1 MRVIVTR
8 PEEHAA
14 ELVERLVAL
23 GHEPVLC
30 PLVRIEPLGE
40 GAPVDVAGYDWVVV
54 TSRTGAAALAR
65 RARGELPRVAA
76 IGPGTAAEL
85 AVHGITAA
93 LVPEVSTQEG
103 LVAAFPRPAGRVLF
117 AGAEGARRVVVDELG
132 ADFVALY
139 RTVPATPPGGLPAGD
154 MVVVASPSAARALAG
169 IWAVPGGVGGA
180 PAPADASAGARAPA
194 VVPAVAPATAR
205 PVVVSIGPQTSAA
218 ARAAGLPVDV
228 EADSFNLDGLV
239 AAVVRASALAAVRGA
254 CPQESRPGRP
264 APAEPAP

>member
-40 GAPVDVAGYDWVVV
+40 GAPVAVRGYDWVVV

-65 RARGELPRVAA
+65 RASGELPRVAA

-85 AVHGITAA
+85 AAHGIAAA

-139 RTVPATPPGGLPAGD
+139 RTVPAAPAGGLPVGD
-154 MVVVASPSAARALAG
+154 VVVVASPSAARVLAE
-169 IWAVPGGVGGA
+169 IWVPPGGA
-180 PAPADASAGARAPA
+180 PAA
-194 VVPAVAPATAR
+194 AR

-228 EADSFNLDGLV
+228 EAARFDLDGLV
-239 AAVVRASALAAVRGA
+239 AAVERAAAVAAAR
-254 CPQESRPGRP
+254 ELRPGEPRPGPAAQEAP
-264 APAEPAP
+264 AP

>member
-8 PEEHAA
+8 PQEHAA

-40 GAPVDVAGYDWVVV
+40 GAPVAVAGYDWVVV

-65 RARGELPRVAA
+65 RARGVLPPVAA

-85 AVHGITAA
+85 AAHGIVAA

-117 AGAEGARRVVVDELG
+117 AGAEGARRVVMDELG

-139 RTVPATPPGGLPAGD
+139 RTVPAAPAEGLPEGD
-154 MVVVASPSAARALAG
+154 VVIVASPSAARVLAE
-169 IWAVPGGVGGA
+169 IWEAPGAA
-180 PAPADASAGARAPA
+180 PAAP
-194 VVPAVAPATAR
+194 R
-205 PVVVSIGPQTSAA
+205 RVVVSIGPQTSAA
-218 ARAAGLPVDV
+218 ARSAGLTVDV
-228 EADSFNLDGLV
+228 EAARFDLDGLV
-239 AAVVRASALAAVRGA
+239 AAVQEAATFAATRE
-254 CPQESRPGRP
+254 PRPG
-264 APAEPAP
+264 EPAPGEPAP

>member
-8 PEEHAA
+8 PAEHAA

-40 GAPVDVAGYDWVVV
+40 GAPVAVAGYDWVVV

-65 RARGELPRVAA
+65 RARGELPLVAA

-85 AVHGITAA
+85 AAHGITAA

-103 LVAAFPRPAGRVLF
+103 LVAAFPRPPGRVLF

-139 RTVPATPPGGLPAGD
+139 RTVPAAPPPPGGLPPGD
-154 MVVVASPSAARALAG
+154 VVVVASPSAARVLAG
-169 IWAVPGGVGGA
+169 IWAAPGRAAVV
-180 PAPADASAGARAPA
+180 ADAPAGARAPA
-194 VVPAVAPATAR
+194 VVPAVAPAMAR

-228 EADSFNLDGLV
+228 EADSFDLDGLV
-239 AAVVRASALAAVRGA
+239 AAVVRAVALPAVRGA
-254 CPQESRPGRP
+254 CPEESRPGKP

>member
-23 GHEPVLC
+23 GHEPVPC
-30 PLVRIEPLGE
+30 PLVCIEPLGE
-40 GAPVDVAGYDWVVV
+40 DAPVTVEGYDWVVV

-65 RARGELPRVAA
+65 RARGELPPVAA

-85 AVHGITAA
+85 AAHGIPAA

-103 LVAAFPRPAGRVLF
+103 LVAAFPRPPGRVLF

-139 RTVPATPPGGLPAGD
+139 RTVPAAPAAGLPAGEV
-154 MVVVASPSAARALAG
+154 VVVASPSAARVLAE
-169 IWAVPGGVGGA
+169 IWATPGAA
-180 PAPADASAGARAPA
+180 PPGP
-194 VVPAVAPATAR
+194 R

-228 EADSFNLDGLV
+228 EAARFDLDGLV
-239 AAVVRASALAAVRGA
+239 AAVERAAARAAARQSGLGKPA
-254 CPQESRPGRP
+254 ATRPAATRP

>member
-65 RARGELPRVAA
+65 RARGALPRVAA

-85 AVHGITAA
+85 AAHGVVAA

-117 AGAEGARRVVVDELG
+117 AGAEGARRVVVDGLG

-139 RTVPATPPGGLPAGD
+139 RTVPAPPAGGLPVGD
-154 MVVVASPSAARALAG
+154 VVVVASPSAAWVLAD
-169 IWAVPGGVGGA
+169 IWEVPG
-180 PAPADASAGARAPA
+180 PAPAA
-194 VVPAVAPATAR
+194 AR
-205 PVVVSIGPQTSAA
+205 PAVVSIGPQTSAA

-228 EADSFNLDGLV
+228 EAAHFDLDGLV
-239 AAVVRASALAAVRGA
+239 DAVERAATLSASRGPAAR
-254 CPQESRPGRP
+254 
-264 APAEPAP
+264 EPAP